1 LVHPE
6 FFHTEQ
12 EADFMATFETMTINM
27 GPQHPSTHGVLRL
40 VLELDGEVVVK
51 ATPHIGFLH
60 RGVEKLSEHRTYHQV
75 LPLTDRLDYLAPMH
89 NNLGYVLAVEKLFG
103 LTDAI
108 PERAQVVRVMMA
120 ELTRLKSHL
129 VWLACHALD
138 IGAMTVFIYC
148 FREREHIMDFY
159 EKLSGARMT
168 SNYFRVGGLS
178 ADLPDGIEQEIR
190 KFIDEM
196 PYHIDTYEGLLTG
209 NKIWQK
215 RIMGVGM
222 ISAEDA
228 IDLGVTGP
236 SLRGSGVNWD
246 LRRDQPYSG
255 YENYDFE
262 VAVGEGCDTW
272 SRYHVRLKE
281 MRESCK
287 IVRQAL
293 DKLKPGPVLADA
305 PKVCLPPKKDVVNT
319 IEGLIHHFKIISEGP
334 KPEVG
339 EVYVGVENP
348 KGEVGFYIVS
358 DGSPR
363 PYRMKIRP
371 ASFINLQA
379 LPKMCEG
386 SLIADVVAVIGTLD
400 IVLGEIDR

>member
-1 LVHPE
+1 
-6 FFHTEQ
+6 
-12 EADFMATFETMTINM
+12 MANFETMTINM
-27 GPQHPSTHGVLRL
+27 GPQHPSTHGVLQL
-40 VLELDGEVVVK
+40 VLELDGEIVVK
-51 ATPHIGFLH
+51 ATPHVGFLH

-89 NNLGYVLAVEKLFG
+89 NNLGYVLAVEKLLG
-103 LTDAI
+103 ITDAI
-108 PERAQVVRVMMA
+108 PERAQVVRVLLA
-120 ELTRLKSHL
+120 EMTRIKSHL

-148 FREREHIMDFY
+148 FREREHIMNFY

-178 ADLPDGIEQEIR
+178 ADLPDGIEREIR
-190 KFIDEM
+190 QFIDDM
-196 PYHIDTYEGLLTG
+196 PGHIDTYEGLLTG
-209 NKIWQK
+209 NIIWQK
-215 RIMGVGM
+215 RIQGVGM

-236 SLRGSGVNWD
+236 SLRGSGVDWD

-262 VAVGEGCDTW
+262 VAVGQGCDTW
-272 SRYHVRLKE
+272 SRYHCRLKE

-287 IVRQAL
+287 IMRQAL
-293 DKLKPGPVLADA
+293 DKLKPGPILADA
-305 PKVCLPPKKDVVNT
+305 PKVCLPPKKDVVNS
-319 IEGLIHHFKIISEGP
+319 IEGLIHHFKIITEGF
-334 KPEVG
+334 KPEPG

-379 LPKMCEG
+379 LPKMVEG

>member
-1 LVHPE
+1 
-6 FFHTEQ
+6 
-12 EADFMATFETMTINM
+12 MATSETMTINM

-40 VLELDGEVVVK
+40 VLELDGEIVVK

-60 RGVEKLSEHRTYHQV
+60 RGIEKLSEHRTYHQV

-89 NNLGYVLAVEKLFG
+89 NNLGYVLAVEKLLG

-108 PERAQVVRVMMA
+108 PERAQVVRVLMA

-148 FREREHIMDFY
+148 FREREHIMGFY

-178 ADLPDGIEQEIR
+178 ADLPDGLVQEIR
-190 KFIDEM
+190 QFVNDM
-196 PYHIDTYEGLLTG
+196 PGHIETYEGLLTG

-215 RIMGVGM
+215 RIQGVGM

-236 SLRGSGVNWD
+236 SLRGSGVDWD
-246 LRRDQPYSG
+246 LRRDEPYSG

-262 VAVGEGCDTW
+262 VAVADGCDTW
-272 SRYHVRLKE
+272 ARYHVRLKE

-287 IVRQAL
+287 IIHQAL
-293 DKLKPGPVLADA
+293 DKLKPGPILADA
-305 PKVCLPPKKDVVNT
+305 PKVCLPPKQDVVNT
-319 IEGLIHHFKIISEGP
+319 IEGLIHHFKIITEGF
-334 KPEVG
+334 KPEPG

-348 KGEVGFYIVS
+348 KGEVGFYLVS

-379 LPKMCEG
+379 LPKMVEG